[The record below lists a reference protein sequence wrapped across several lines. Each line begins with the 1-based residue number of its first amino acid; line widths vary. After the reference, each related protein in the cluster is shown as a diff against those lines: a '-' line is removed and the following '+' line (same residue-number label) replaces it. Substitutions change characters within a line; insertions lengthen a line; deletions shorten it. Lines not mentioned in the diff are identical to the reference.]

1 MYLPLSKYFFIGAT
15 PAIKTFNCLLALLF
29 SSKEASFSLLSDLEL
44 TWTASRV
51 FDTANPYLYLS
62 LNILLWVFI
71 GAFQGFFPWLL
82 FAQTCSS
89 DASVSITIVFFS
101 FFRCCSFP
109 FTILPIALL
118 GCRRFFL
125 FSFFASLS
133 SIKCRLLISIDLA
146 GSCPYFLYRWLY
158 LCVYFSYDNWPLLKC
173 VQYCCGST

>member
-1 MYLPLSKYFFIGAT
+1 MCLPLSKYFFIGAT

-44 TWTASRV
+44 TRTASRV
-51 FDTANPYLYLS
+51 FDTANPYLYVS

-89 DASVSITIVFFS
+89 DTSVSITIVFSAFS
-101 FFRCCSFP
+101 DVAAFLSQYCPSHCWVVGVFFS
-109 FTILPIALL
+109 
-118 GCRRFFL
+118 
-125 FSFFASLS
+125 SFFASLS

-158 LCVYFSYDNWPLLKC
+158 FLCLF
-173 VQYCCGST
+173 

>member
-1 MYLPLSKYFFIGAT
+1 MYDGVQEEAEGLTNWLPRFRGDFGENFKHTLTLKPLNLNKPLRKPLSKYFFIGAT

-89 DASVSITIVFFS
+89 DTSVSITIVFSAFS
-101 FFRCCSFP
+101 DV
-109 FTILPIALL
+109 AA
-118 GCRRFFL
+118 FL
-125 FSFFASLS
+125 S
-133 SIKCRLLISIDLA
+133 
-146 GSCPYFLYRWLY
+146 
-158 LCVYFSYDNWPLLKC
+158 
-173 VQYCCGST
+173 QYCPSHCWVVGVFSLLFLLHSHR

>member
-1 MYLPLSKYFFIGAT
+1 MCLPLSKYFFIGAT

-89 DASVSITIVFFS
+89 DTSVSITIVFSAFS
-101 FFRCCSFP
+101 DVAAFLSQYCPSHCWVVGVFFS
-109 FTILPIALL
+109 
-118 GCRRFFL
+118 
-125 FSFFASLS
+125 SFFASLP
-133 SIKCRLLISIDLA
+133 SIKCRLLINIDLA

-158 LCVYFSYDNWPLLKC
+158 FVCLF
-173 VQYCCGST
+173 

>member
-1 MYLPLSKYFFIGAT
+1 MCLPLSKYFFIGAT

-44 TWTASRV
+44 TRTASRV
-51 FDTANPYLYLS
+51 FDTANPYLYVS

-89 DASVSITIVFFS
+89 DTSVSITIVFSAFS
-101 FFRCCSFP
+101 DVAAFLSQYCPSHCWVVGVFFS
-109 FTILPIALL
+109 
-118 GCRRFFL
+118 
-125 FSFFASLS
+125 SFFASLS

-158 LCVYFSYDNWPLLKC
+158 FVCLF
-173 VQYCCGST
+173 